1 MFVYLFASIFLLFD
15 MLRTCH
21 IAKCTARNFDKTV
34 LYLAIKIFDIATL
47 CFNYLDLN
55 VMQIS
60 LFSLILFSI
69 F

>member
-15 MLRTCH
+15 MLRICH
-21 IAKCTARNFDKTV
+21 TAKCTAMNFDKTV
-34 LYLAIKIFDIATL
+34 LYLAVKIFDISTL

-55 VMQIS
+55 VIQVS
-60 LFSLILFSI
+60 LFSLILLSI